1 MAEANPVHRP
11 GWLVA
16 GVVCLVLGT
25 VGIVLP
31 LLPTVDMYGLAA
43 FCFARG
49 NRRWEAWLLAHPR
62 FGPPIQAWRTQRA
75 VPLPAKCL
83 ATLSMTLS
91 CSLALAWM
99 PGATGWLPVAFCLP
113 VLVYLWTRPTHAAL
127 QCKP

>member
-1 MAEANPVHRP
+1 MTEAPSVHRP
-11 GWLVA
+11 AWLAA
-16 GVVCLVLGT
+16 GIVCLLLGT

-62 FGPPIQAWRTQRA
+62 FGPPIHAWRTQRA

-83 ATLSMTLS
+83 ATLSMALS
-91 CSLALAWM
+91 CSAALAWM
-99 PGATGWLPVAFCLP
+99 PSATGWLPAAVCLP
-113 VLVYLWTRPTHAAL
+113 ILAYLWSRPSHAVL
-127 QCKP
+127 PCKP